1 MGNLSG
7 ESREQNRKDKVT
19 RFRSVTYARQ
29 LGLLVNTL
37 GSHLKLSNRIPNS
50 PLYYV
55 DCKTVRIFAYPST
68 RKQSTKGLERN
79 WGETL
84 KMRTVRF
91 AYVIFV
97 RITHFSQPRAIPI
110 GYQGVRR

>member
-37 GSHLKLSNRIPNS
+37 GSHLKKKNKLHKKFLNFFTSTNEENS
-50 PLYYV
+50 
-55 DCKTVRIFAYPST
+55 K
-68 RKQSTKGLERN
+68 N
-79 WGETL
+79 
-84 KMRTVRF
+84 
-91 AYVIFV
+91 
-97 RITHFSQPRAIPI
+97 I
-110 GYQGVRR
+110 GTN

>member
-37 GSHLKLSNRIPNS
+37 GSHLKRRRMIFQEYQPA
-50 PLYYV
+50 
-55 DCKTVRIFAYPST
+55 RIFFFLS
-68 RKQSTKGLERN
+68 
-79 WGETL
+79 
-84 KMRTVRF
+84 
-91 AYVIFV
+91 
-97 RITHFSQPRAIPI
+97 
-110 GYQGVRR
+110 